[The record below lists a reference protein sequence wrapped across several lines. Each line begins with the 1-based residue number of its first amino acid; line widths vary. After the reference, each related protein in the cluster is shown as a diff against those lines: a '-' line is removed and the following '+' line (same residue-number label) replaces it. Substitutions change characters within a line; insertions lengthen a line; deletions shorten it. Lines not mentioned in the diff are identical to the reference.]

1 MKFQKAER
9 VGTAV
14 SVALISPGAA
24 PDVQAVAEEVRK
36 ASPRAY
42 RGLLSHKVTS
52 SRSATSSFLFLLLC
66 TSCFLHMNPV
76 RSGVGGGGG
85 GGGGFTLSEQKETD
99 SAVYAPI
106 DAPPG

>member
-1 MKFQKAER
+1 M
-9 VGTAV
+9 GTAV

-66 TSCFLHMNPV
+66 TSCFLHMNPI
-76 RSGVGGGGG
+76 RSGGGG